1 MTTQEFSLEFDLMYN
16 NISSNQAPGL
26 SEYEK
31 SLFLT
36 QAQEAL
42 VLDMYSGKL
51 GSSFESTEEVTDY
64 LSPLVKQTTYT
75 EADKISSSGLDSRSV
90 FFKISEDIWFKTGEI
105 ATIKDES
112 LICGQSDE
120 REVDVVPVTQDTLY
134 RTKNSPFRGP
144 NERRVLR
151 LDLENNMVE
160 LVSKYQISE
169 YKVRYLAKPSP
180 IILSTLPEGLTIN
193 GISEET
199 DCKLHPM
206 LHRVLLESAVK
217 LAITSKALGATKE

>member
-1 MTTQEFSLEFDLMYN
+1 MTVQEFSLEFDLMYN

-42 VLDMYSGKL
+42 VLDIYSGNL

-64 LSPLVKQTTYT
+64 LSSLVKQVTLKTDVYGC
-75 EADKISSSGLDSRSV
+75 GLDSRSV
-90 FFKISEDIWFKTGEI
+90 FFEIPEDVWFKTGEKAI
-105 ATIKDES
+105 ISSDS
-112 LICGQSDE
+112 LECKGCVK

-151 LDLENNMVE
+151 LDSGAYNVE
-160 LVSKYQISE
+160 LISKYPIIS
-169 YKVRYLAKPSP
+169 YTLRYLSKPEP
-180 IILSTLPEGLTIN
+180 IILNNLTDGLTID
-193 GISEET
+193 GQSKAQT
-199 DCKLHPM
+199 CKLNPAI
-206 LHRVLLESAVK
+206 HRAILSRAVSI
-217 LAITSKALGATKE
+217 AKAVWSSQL

>member
-42 VLDMYSGKL
+42 VLDIYSGKL

-75 EADKISSSGLDSRSV
+75 EKDKISGSGLDSKSV
-90 FFKISEDIWFKTGEI
+90 FFEINEDIWFKTGEI
-105 ATIKDES
+105 AIIKDNS
-112 LICGQSDE
+112 LICGQSNE
-120 REVDVVPVTQDTLY
+120 REVDVVPVSYTHL
-134 RTKNSPFRGP
+134 
-144 NERRVLR
+144 
-151 LDLENNMVE
+151 
-160 LVSKYQISE
+160 
-169 YKVRYLAKPSP
+169 
-180 IILSTLPEGLTIN
+180 TLPTNRE
-193 GISEET
+193 
-199 DCKLHPM
+199 
-206 LHRVLLESAVK
+206 V
-217 LAITSKALGATKE
+217 

>member
-42 VLDMYSGKL
+42 VLDIYSGKL
-51 GSSFESTEEVTDY
+51 GSPFESTEEVTDY
-64 LSPLVKQTTYT
+64 LSPLVKQVTYT
-75 EADKISSSGLDSRSV
+75 TKVEGNGLDSRSV
-90 FFKISEDIWFKTGEI
+90 FFKINEDIWFKTGEI

-144 NERRVLR
+144 NERKILR
-151 LDLENNMVE
+151 LDLESNKVE
-160 LVSKYQISE
+160 LISKYPIKS
-169 YKVRYLAKPSP
+169 YTVRYLSRPEP
-180 IILSTLPEGLTIN
+180 IILENLSEGLSIN
-193 GISEET
+193 GKNT
-199 DCKLHPM
+199 AQTCKLNPVI
-206 LHRVLLESAVK
+206 HRAILIRAVNIAK
-217 LAITSKALGATKE
+217 SVWGSQ

>member
-90 FFKISEDIWFKTGEI
+90 FFKINEDIWFKTGEI

-151 LDLENNMVE
+151 LDLESNKVE
-160 LVSKYQISE
+160 LISKYPIKS
-169 YKVRYLAKPSP
+169 YTVRYLSRPEP
-180 IILSTLPEGLTIN
+180 IILENLSEGLSIN
-193 GISEET
+193 GKNT
-199 DCKLHPM
+199 AQTCKLNPVI
-206 LHRVLLESAVK
+206 HRAILIRAVNIAK
-217 LAITSKALGATKE
+217 SVWGLQ

>member
-26 SEYEK
+26 TEYEK

-42 VLDMYSGKL
+42 VLDIYSGKL

-64 LSPLVKQTTYT
+64 LSPLVKQTTLET
-75 EADKISSSGLDSRSV
+75 SVPGKGMDPRSV
-90 FFKISEDIWFKTGEI
+90 FFKIPEDVWFKTGEKAI
-105 ATIKDES
+105 ISDDSLKCKGCIK
-112 LICGQSDE
+112 

-144 NERRVLR
+144 NERRILR
-151 LDLENNMVE
+151 LDSGDTVE
-160 LVSKYQISE
+160 LISN
-169 YKVRYLAKPSP
+169 YTIASYTLRYLSKPEP
-180 IILSTLPEGLTIN
+180 IILENLTDGLTIN
-193 GISEET
+193 GESKAQT
-199 DCKLHPM
+199 CKLNPAI
-206 LHRVLLESAVK
+206 HRAILSRAVSIAK
-217 LAITSKALGATKE
+217 SVWSSQQ